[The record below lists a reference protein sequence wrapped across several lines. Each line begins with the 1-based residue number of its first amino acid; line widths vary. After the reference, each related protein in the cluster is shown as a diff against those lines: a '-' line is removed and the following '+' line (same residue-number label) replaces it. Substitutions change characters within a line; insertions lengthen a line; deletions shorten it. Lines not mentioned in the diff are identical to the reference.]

1 MSATSDGR
9 NPQPNFSRNRNNRV
23 PALSAGYHIWVSI
36 IYYLILLKKVEILS
50 IPFSI
55 ISIDVA

>member
-23 PALSAGYHIWVSI
+23 PALSAGYHISLVLALG
-36 IYYLILLKKVEILS
+36 IYNLL
-50 IPFSI
+50 FNFT
-55 ISIDVA
+55 